1 MFSTRRLCCTSKLCV
16 YTSVSVKSRAQI
28 KRERTFFIAFT
39 RGLAASPVAVSQGR
53 GGGLYYQSVRD
64 TGNESRESK
73 RHYSLLVLSPLARRS
88 RSCQH
93 TVLVDLDV
101 VVVH

>member
-39 RGLAASPVAVSQGR
+39 RASGVARRRVSGAR
-53 GGGLYYQSVRD
+53 GGLYYQSVRD

-88 RSCQH
+88 WRCQH
-93 TVLVDLDV
+93 AVLVDLDV
-101 VVVH
+101 VVIH